1 VEQPNPFCWLS
12 RKAASLI
19 AGGGSSMHLSPMQAD
34 NMQRSIRDFVRRDFV
49 QLPQTMRVSEALDF
63 IRDYRSPGQ
72 SLIYFYVVD
81 EASRL
86 VGVLQ
91 TRALLTAQ
99 PDEPLTDVMIR
110 RVIAI
115 PESATVLEACEFF
128 VLHKFLAF
136 PIVDRERRLRGVVD
150 INLFNEEVFGISK
163 TGTSDDLF
171 QAIGFHIAQARS
183 ASPLQVF
190 RFRFPWLLVTIA
202 GGTVCAFVAQAHQK
216 TLEHALVVAFFMTLV
231 LALAESVAVQSLAL
245 VLETLRLRNVTP
257 RWFFDTCKRELITA
271 IPLAAATGIV
281 VFIVVLIVERVLW
294 PATVIS
300 ASLAAGVVTACL
312 LGISI
317 PTLLRVV
324 KLDLT
329 IAAGPITLAATDVAM
344 LLLYLGITGV
354 WL

>member
-1 VEQPNPFCWLS
+1 
-12 RKAASLI
+12 
-19 AGGGSSMHLSPMQAD
+19 MQAD
-34 NMQRSIRDFVRRDFV
+34 HMQRPIREFVRRDFV
-49 QLPQTMRVSEALDF
+49 QLPQSMRVSEALDF

-99 PDEPLTDVMIR
+99 PDESLADVMIR
-110 RVIAI
+110 QVIAI

-136 PIVDRERRLRGVVD
+136 PIVDRERHLRGVVD
-150 INLFNEEVFGISK
+150 INLFNEEVFGIPK
-163 TGTSDDLF
+163 TETSDDLF
-171 QAIGFHIAQARS
+171 QAIGLHIAQARS

-202 GGTVCAFVAQAHQK
+202 GGTVCAFVAQAHEK
-216 TLEHALVVAFFMTLV
+216 TLQHALVVAFFMTLA
-231 LALAESVAVQSLAL
+231 LALGESVAVQSLAL
-245 VLETLRLRNVTP
+245 VLETLRLQKVTP
-257 RWFFDTCKRELITA
+257 AWFLNTCKREVVTA
-271 IPLAAATGIV
+271 LPLAVATGIV
-281 VFIVVLIVERVLW
+281 VFIVVLIVDRALW

-300 ASLAAGVVTACL
+300 VSLAAGVGVACL

-317 PTLLRVV
+317 PTLLHVA
-324 KLDLT
+324 KLDPT

-354 WL
+354 LL